1 MRIPCVRRESISRE
15 IERGFSHVEEIHDC
29 VEVRIHLYNAYI
41 PAHNDLLL
49 SSPQV
54 DGLWVSLDQ
63 TDEGY
68 VRVQW

>member
-1 MRIPCVRRESISRE
+1 M
-15 IERGFSHVEEIHDC
+15 
-29 VEVRIHLYNAYI
+29 EVRIHLYNAYI